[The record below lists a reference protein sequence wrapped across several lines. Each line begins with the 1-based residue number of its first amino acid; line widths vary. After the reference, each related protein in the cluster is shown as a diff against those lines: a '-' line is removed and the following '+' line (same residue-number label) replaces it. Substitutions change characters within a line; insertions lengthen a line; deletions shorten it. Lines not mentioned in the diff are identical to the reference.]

1 MRINIAI
8 NETKIIESIIIIN
21 KKECFG
27 FFWIIEIFNLKFK
40 RKKDNAQNMNLSEEK
55 FAFENN
61 L

>member
-27 FFWIIEIFNLKFK
+27 FFWIIEIFKLKFK
-40 RKKDNAQNMNLSEEK
+40 RKKKMMPK
-55 FAFENN
+55 I
-61 L
+61 